1 MDPVVRDRW
10 LGRAHGRLATAGLR
24 HGAARAGVVEFL
36 AREGQCLLGA
46 QEVWEGMR
54 ASGGRASQAS
64 VYRVLDELHGL
75 GLLRRIVGQ
84 DGTAR
89 FEIAD
94 PGSHH
99 HHVVDDRTGEVR
111 PFTDPALEDAI
122 AAAAERLGIRLSGH
136 DIVLRGTTRAT
147 SPGGPAG

>member
-10 LGRAHGRLATAGLR
+10 LARAHGRLAAAGLR
-24 HGAARAGVVEFL
+24 HGTARAGVVEFL

-46 QEVWEGMR
+46 QEVWEGTR

-75 GLLRRIVGQ
+75 GLLTRIVGQ
-84 DGTAR
+84 DGAAR
-89 FEIAD
+89 YEIAD

-99 HHVVDDRTGEVR
+99 HHVVDDRTGEVW
-111 PFTDPALEDAI
+111 PFTDRGLEDAI
-122 AAAAERLGIRLSGH
+122 AAAAGRLGIRLSGH
-136 DIVLRGTTRAT
+136 DIVLRGTRAA
-147 SPGGPAG
+147 PAGGPPG